1 MSLSL
6 SRPPVGHTY
15 YNRDNNIYIYTYS
28 NCNCYSYCYSY
39 SYYYTYY
46 YTYYYR
52 SQLYRHVQPSRSFR
66 SVTGV

>member
-15 YNRDNNIYIYTYS
+15 YNRDNNIYIYTYTYS

-39 SYYYTYY
+39 SYYY
-46 YTYYYR
+46 R
-52 SQLYRHVQPSRSFR
+52 SQLYRHAQPSRSFR